1 MKSNLIYARS
11 LPDTREA
18 ASKRN
23 GVLHCPQSAMSGMTE
38 RMRINNADH
47 FDSQTVGQTNAL
59 RYHILGIHRD
69 TEIENPGIGQ
79 TLAGQVQSRAL
90 PRGHAY

>member
-23 GVLHCPQSAMSGMTE
+23 GVLHCPQSAMSGMAE
-38 RMRINNADH
+38 RMRIDNTDH
-47 FDSQTVGQTNAL
+47 LDSQTIGQMKL
-59 RYHILGIHRD
+59 RYHILGFHCD
-69 TEIENPGIGQ
+69 TEIENPGTGQ
-79 TLAGQVQSRAL
+79 TLAGRVQSRAL
-90 PRGHAY
+90 PRGHVY